1 MPEWPTNLPF
11 FNLVADMTRSGPQ
24 GAVRRTQ
31 MDAGP
36 AQVRRITS
44 AAPKARGGRTPPLS
58 LAQLEAFESFF
69 SADLGEGALSFTAT
83 DPFDCVE
90 RTFRFVGSY
99 EVSRS
104 GRKFSITAELEI
116 LP

>member
-1 MPEWPTNLPF
+1 MVGHEVTASETASALP
-11 FNLVADMTRSGPQ
+11 MTCGI
-24 GAVRRTQ
+24 
-31 MDAGP
+31 
-36 AQVRRITS
+36 ITS
-44 AAPKARGGRTPPLS
+44 AAPKTRGGRTPALS
-58 LAQLEAFESFF
+58 LAQLEAFEAFF
-69 SADLGEGALSFTAT
+69 SADLGEGALSFTAI

-104 GRKFSITAELEI
+104 GRYFSITAELEI